1 VSRYDNERLD
11 DIVAALDAIASHLDR
26 GPLDDDLVYDAV
38 RVRLIEIGEAVKSI
52 EAELLKNEPGIPWAQ
67 IAKMRDKLAHHYFDA
82 SHQIIRDTIDNDLA
96 ELRAAVTRLR
106 RNPRN

>member
-1 VSRYDNERLD
+1 MSRHDNERLD

-38 RVRLIEIGEAVKSI
+38 RVRLIEIGEAVKTI
-52 EAELLKNEPGIPWAQ
+52 DAEVLESEPDIPWTQ

-82 SHQIIRDTIDNDLA
+82 SHQIIRNTIDNDLA
-96 ELRAAVTRLR
+96 ELRGAVERLQR
-106 RNPRN
+106 KPGS